1 MENYEILI
9 TFAKI
14 TNYLQNTM
22 GLPRFFPENKIHR
35 FQYRPLF
42 YDERKEELEQHR
54 AQIRKELGKEDSQDV
69 RILQSGTF
77 KRMYERRMVAA
88 NDGNISVKINDNEFL
103 CTPTGVSKG
112 FMSPESI
119 CRIDRA
125 GN

>member
-1 MENYEILI
+1 
-9 TFAKI
+9 
-14 TNYLQNTM
+14 M

-77 KRMYERRMVAA
+77 KRMYERRHEELKSSNRRVMILAVCIGLILYFT
-88 NDGNISVKINDNEFL
+88 NRYFCFV
-103 CTPTGVSKG
+103 
-112 FMSPESI
+112 
-119 CRIDRA
+119 
-125 GN
+125 